1 MSTPHPDVET
11 PAQYHS
17 RLSDHC
23 PMPLNRWRQLK
34 GLAYSALIVTLALL
48 WLRYQGSPI
57 VYASTIVAILLI
69 QFVEI
74 KEVQIMDAIS
84 ITLFPTDRDSDDSE

>member
-1 MSTPHPDVET
+1 MSNSHSCVET
-11 PAQYHS
+11 PAQYHD

-34 GLAYSALIVTLALL
+34 GLAYSALIVALALL

-57 VYASTIVAILLI
+57 VYASTVVAILLI

-74 KEVQIMDAIS
+74 KEVQIMDAVS
-84 ITLFPTDRDSDDSE
+84 ITLFPSDPQDDDSE